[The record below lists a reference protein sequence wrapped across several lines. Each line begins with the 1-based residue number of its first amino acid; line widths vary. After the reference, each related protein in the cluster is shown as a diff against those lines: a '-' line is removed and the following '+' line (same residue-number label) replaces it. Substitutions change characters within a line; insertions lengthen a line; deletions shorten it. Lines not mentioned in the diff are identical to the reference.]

1 MQGKIYFCSVILV
14 SLGKRGKRS
23 NIFEEIAL
31 HTSSSVIQT
40 SHSTLGDILG
50 HVLQVKEDCREVPV

>member
-1 MQGKIYFCSVILV
+1 MQVKIYFLFCNFGI
-14 SLGKRGKRS
+14 LGKREKRS